1 LEKVMFWTPDAVAAR
16 ADGSQRLAASWRFL
30 LRFLVDLSR
39 AAAGS
44 ATKSPAA
51 KSRPATRVAR
61 RVMASEMGRIF
72 APAYFIH
79 VGRSTLL
86 VGN

>member
-1 LEKVMFWTPDAVAAR
+1 MEKVMFWTPPGAVELDAR

-30 LRFLVDLSR
+30 LRFLSR

-61 RVMASEMGRIF
+61 RVMASERGRII
-72 APAYFIH
+72 APALFYT
-79 VGRSTLL
+79 VPL
-86 VGN
+86 